1 MRKFHKKKGP
11 RKLFIKTLAH
21 NLIMKGK
28 METTEAKA
36 KGIRPVVEKAM
47 TLAKKNNLASL
58 RLLLSRFTKDSAN
71 KLYYELAP
79 KYKDRTSGYLR
90 ILKIGGQRKRD
101 AAQKA
106 LIEFV

>member
-11 RKLFIKTLAH
+11 RISFKRILAH

-28 METTEAKA
+28 IETTEAKA
-36 KGIRPVVEKAM
+36 KEIKPVVEKAI

-58 RLLLSRFTKDSAN
+58 RLLLSRLSKDSAN
-71 KLYYELAP
+71 KLYYEIAP
-79 KYKDRTSGYLR
+79 KYKDRNSGYLR
-90 ILKIGGQRKRD
+90 ILKMSGQRKRD
-101 AAQKA
+101 AASMV

>member
-11 RKLFIKTLAH
+11 RKLFLKTLAH
-21 NLIMKGK
+21 NLIMKEK
-28 METTEAKA
+28 IETTEAKA
-36 KGIRPVVEKAM
+36 KSIRPIIEKGI

-79 KYKDRTSGYLR
+79 KYKNRNSGYLR

-101 AAQKA
+101 AVPKV

>member
-11 RKLFIKTLAH
+11 RKLFFKTLAH
-21 NLIMKGK
+21 NLIMKGR

-36 KGIRPVVEKAM
+36 KEIRPRVEKGI
-47 TLAKKNNLASL
+47 TLAKKNNIASL
-58 RLLLSRFTKDSAN
+58 RLLLARFTKDSAN
-71 KLYYELAP
+71 KLFYEIAP
-79 KYKDRTSGYLR
+79 KYKERSSGYLR

-101 AAQKA
+101 AATKA